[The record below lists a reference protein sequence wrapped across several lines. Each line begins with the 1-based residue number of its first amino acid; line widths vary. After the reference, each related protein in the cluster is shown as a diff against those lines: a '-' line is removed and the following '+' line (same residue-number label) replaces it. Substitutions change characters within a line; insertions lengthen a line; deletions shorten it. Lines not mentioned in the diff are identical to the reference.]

1 MRFCRP
7 TLVIV
12 LIVAAACGDGTTENS
27 APSRSET
34 PTLDLTRLAN
44 YAAPAWPVHYDA
56 QVLGQ
61 DNNPADNPVTDRG
74 ATLGRVLF
82 HDRKLSINN
91 RLSCASCHQRR
102 EGFTDPARFSLGA
115 DRTTRTTAHA
125 MRLANAR
132 FFTQGQAFWDRR
144 TPTLEAQAMVPI
156 LNGGELGFDAAHGGI
171 DSLISKMQG
180 LTYYPDLFT
189 FVYGDPAIT
198 EDRIQRA
205 IAQYVRSIVSLDSRF
220 DREFAKVFNPALP
233 DRGIN
238 APFPG
243 FTAQENRGKQLYLLA
258 PPSGGG
264 GCGSCHM
271 VPTFALGGSSRS
283 NGLDA
288 GETRI
293 FKAPSLKN
301 VAITG
306 PYMHDGRFST
316 LEQVVEHYVSGVED
330 GPALDVRLRA
340 PGGAPQRLPF
350 TAADKSALVSFL
362 KTLTDPTV
370 LSDPKFSDPFLP

>member
-1 MRFCRP
+1 VYRSVLAAVL
-7 TLVIV
+7 TLT
-12 LIVAAACGDGTTENS
+12 AACGDSSTGSSE
-27 APSRSET
+27 PPRSEV
-34 PTLDLTRLAN
+34 PNVDLTRLAN
-44 YAAPAWPVHYDA
+44 YASPAWPVPYDV

-61 DNNPADNPVTDRG
+61 DNAPPGNPVTDRG

-82 HDRKLSINN
+82 HDTKLSVNN
-91 RLSCASCHQRR
+91 TLSCASCHQQAR
-102 EGFTDPARFSLGA
+102 GFTDPRTLSLGA
-115 DRTTRTTAHA
+115 DGVSRTTAHA

-144 TPTLEAQAMVPI
+144 APTLEAQVLVPI
-156 LNGGELGFDAAHGGI
+156 LNGGEMGFDAAHGGI
-171 DSLISKMQG
+171 DSLVST
-180 LTYYPDLFT
+180 L
-189 FVYGDPAIT
+189 AIT

-220 DREFAKVFNPALP
+220 DREFAKVFNPGLP

-243 FTAQENRGKQLYLLA
+243 FAAQENRGKQLFLLA

-271 VPTFALGGSSRS
+271 VPTFALSGSSRS

-301 VAITG
+301 AAVTG

-316 LEQVVEHYVSGVED
+316 LEQVVEHYVSGVKD

-350 TAADKSALVSFL
+350 TAADKAALVSFL
-362 KTLTDPTV
+362 RTLTDSAV
-370 LSDPKFSDPFLP
+370 IADPKFGDPFLP

>member
-1 MRFCRP
+1 MYRP
-7 TLVIV
+7 V
-12 LIVAAACGDGTTENS
+12 LAAVLLFTAACGDNS
-27 APSRSET
+27 TGSQEPPRSDV
-34 PTLDLTRLAN
+34 PNVDLTRLAN
-44 YAAPAWPVHYDA
+44 YASPAWPVTYDA

-61 DNNPADNPVTDRG
+61 DNSPPGNPVTDRG

-82 HDRKLSINN
+82 HDTKLSINN
-91 RLSCASCHQRR
+91 TQSCASCHRQAR
-102 EGFTDPARFSLGA
+102 GFTDPRTLSLGA
-115 DRTTRTTAHA
+115 DGVSRTTAHA

-144 TPTLEAQAMVPI
+144 APMLEAQVSVPI
-156 LNGGELGFDAAHGGI
+156 LNGAEMGFDAAHGGI
-171 DSLISKMQG
+171 DSLISKLEG
-180 LTYYPDLFT
+180 LPYYPELFT
-189 FVYGDPAIT
+189 FVFGDPAIT

-220 DREFAKVFNPALP
+220 DREFAKVFNPGLP

-271 VPTFALGGSSRS
+271 APTFALSGASRS

-301 VAITG
+301 AAVTG

-316 LEQVVEHYVSGVED
+316 LEQVVEHYVSGVKD

-350 TAADKSALVSFL
+350 TAADKAALVSFL
-362 KTLTDPTV
+362 KTLTDTAV
-370 LSDPKFSDPFLP
+370 MADPKFGDPFLP

>member
-1 MRFCRP
+1 VRAFGP
-7 TLVIV
+7 TLAV
-12 LIVAAACGDGTTENS
+12 LLTVAAACGDGGTENS
-27 APSRSET
+27 TPIRSET
-34 PTLDLTRLAN
+34 PNLDLTQLAN
-44 YAAPAWPVHYDA
+44 YASPAWPVHYDA
-56 QVLGQ
+56 LVRGQ
-61 DNNPADNPVTDRG
+61 DNAPPGNPVTDRG

-82 HDRKLSINN
+82 HDTKLSINN
-91 RLSCASCHQRR
+91 TLSCASCHQRR
-102 EGFTDPARFSLGA
+102 SGFTDPARFSLGA
-115 DRTTRTTAHA
+115 DGTTRTTAHA

-144 TPTLEAQAMVPI
+144 APTLEAQASVPI
-156 LNGGELGFDAAHGGI
+156 LNGGEMGFDAAHGGV
-171 DSLISKMQG
+171 DSLISKMQD
-180 LTYYPDLFT
+180 LSYYPDLFA

-220 DREFAKVFNPALP
+220 DREFAKVFNPGLP

-243 FTAQENRGKQLYLLA
+243 FTAQENRGKQLFLLA

-288 GETRI
+288 GEARI

-301 VAITG
+301 VAVTG
-306 PYMHDGRFST
+306 PYMHDGRFAT
-316 LEQVVEHYVSGVED
+316 LEQVVEHYVSGVKE
-330 GPALDVRLRA
+330 GPALDVRLRG
-340 PGGAPQRLPF
+340 PGGVPQRLPF
-350 TAADKSALVSFL
+350 TATDKVAVVSFL
-362 KTLTDPTV
+362 KTLSDPGV
-370 LSDPKFSDPFLP
+370 ISDPKFGDPFLP